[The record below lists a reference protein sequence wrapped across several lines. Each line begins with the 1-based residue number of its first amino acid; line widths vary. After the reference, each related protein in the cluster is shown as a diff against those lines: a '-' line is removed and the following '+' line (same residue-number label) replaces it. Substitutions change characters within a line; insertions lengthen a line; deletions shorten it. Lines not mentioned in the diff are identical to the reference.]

1 VQKLSVNQNN
11 DILWH
16 GIVFFFLGGINHEQV
31 NNVVVS
37 WSGGVVAWER
47 LSSFIGLRSN
57 LRTKFHRIYRN
68 AKPIIFLKHFTI
80 SPANIA
86 FISTEDTT
94 IDPSHL
100 LYHLHTL
107 VLSFRLKP
115 FVEEIC
121 LYTNLCSFVLSFFSI
136 EVNKVTSNLQFRF
149 V

>member
-1 VQKLSVNQNN
+1 MQKLSVNQNN
-11 DILWH
+11 DILCH
-16 GIVFFFLGGINHEQV
+16 GIVFFFQE
-31 NNVVVS
+31 VS
-37 WSGGVVAWER
+37 ITNKSTMLLWYKWRSCIACKR
-47 LSSFIGLRSN
+47 LSSFIELRSN

>member
-1 VQKLSVNQNN
+1 MAWYCL
-11 DILWH
+11 L
-16 GIVFFFLGGINHEQV
+16 FLGGINHEQV